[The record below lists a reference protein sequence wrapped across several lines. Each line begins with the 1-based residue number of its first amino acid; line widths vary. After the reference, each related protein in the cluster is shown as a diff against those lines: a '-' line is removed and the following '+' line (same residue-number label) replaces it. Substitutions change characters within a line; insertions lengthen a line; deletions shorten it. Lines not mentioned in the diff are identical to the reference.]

1 MQQKSKNVIL
11 TGMMGSGKTS
21 VGLELAKILECD
33 FFDLDEIIEKKYGKI
48 TQIFKDKG
56 ENYFREIETSELKNF
71 KNNRAFVLSTGGG
84 AVLKEENLE
93 ILRSLGEVF
102 YLSANAQTI
111 YNRVKEQTQRPLLN
125 TKDPKKTIEDILSSR
140 LEKYEKSGEKIV
152 TDNKNIEQIAR
163 EIYEKIMR

>member
-1 MQQKSKNVIL
+1 MQQKSKNIIL

-71 KNNRAFVLSTGGG
+71 KNNGAFVLSTGGG

-93 ILRSLGEVF
+93 ILKSLGEVF
-102 YLSANAQTI
+102 YLSADAKTI
-111 YNRVKEQTQRPLLN
+111 YDRVKEQTQRPLLN

-140 LEKYEKSGEKIV
+140 LEKYKKSGEKIV

>member
-1 MQQKSKNVIL
+1 MQQKSKNIIL

-21 VGLELAKILECD
+21 VGLELAKILECN

-56 ENYFREIETSELKNF
+56 ENYFREIETTELKIF
-71 KNNRAFVLSTGGG
+71 KSNRAFVLSTGGG

-93 ILRSLGEVF
+93 ILKSLGEVF
-102 YLSANAQTI
+102 YLSADAQTI

-125 TKDPKKTIEDILSSR
+125 TKDPKKTIKDILSSR

>member
-111 YNRVKEQTQRPLLN
+111 YDRVKEQTQRPLLN

-163 EIYEKIMR
+163 EIYEKVMR

>member
-71 KNNRAFVLSTGGG
+71 KNNGAFVLSTGGG

-102 YLSANAQTI
+102 YLSADAQTI
-111 YNRVKEQTQRPLLN
+111 YDRVKEQTQRPLLN

>member
-102 YLSANAQTI
+102 YLNANAQTI

-163 EIYEKIMR
+163 EIYEKVMR

>member
-1 MQQKSKNVIL
+1 
-11 TGMMGSGKTS
+11 MMGSGKTS

-163 EIYEKIMR
+163 EIYEKVMR

>member
-1 MQQKSKNVIL
+1 MQQKSKNIIL

-71 KNNRAFVLSTGGG
+71 KNNGAFVLSTGGG

-93 ILRSLGEVF
+93 ILKSLGEVF

-111 YNRVKEQTQRPLLN
+111 YDRVKEQTQRPLLN

-163 EIYEKIMR
+163 EIYEKVMR

>member
-1 MQQKSKNVIL
+1 MQQKSKNIIL

-21 VGLELAKILECD
+21 VGLELAKILECN

-56 ENYFREIETSELKNF
+56 ENYFREIETTELKTF
-71 KNNRAFVLSTGGG
+71 KSNRAFVLSTGGG
-84 AVLKEENLE
+84 AVLREENLE
-93 ILRSLGEVF
+93 ILKSLGEVF
-102 YLSANAQTI
+102 YLSADAQTI
-111 YNRVKEQTQRPLLN
+111 YDRVKEQTQRPLLN

>member
-1 MQQKSKNVIL
+1 MQQKSKNIIL

-71 KNNRAFVLSTGGG
+71 KNNGAFVLSTGGG

-93 ILRSLGEVF
+93 ILKSLGEVF
-102 YLSANAQTI
+102 YLSADAKTI
-111 YNRVKEQTQRPLLN
+111 YDRVKEQTQRPLLN

>member
-1 MQQKSKNVIL
+1 
-11 TGMMGSGKTS
+11 MMGSGKTS

-71 KNNRAFVLSTGGG
+71 KNDRAFVLSTGGG
-84 AVLKEENLE
+84 AVLKEENIE
-93 ILRSLGEVF
+93 ILKSLGEVF

-163 EIYEKIMR
+163 EIYEKVMR

>member
-1 MQQKSKNVIL
+1 MQQKSKNIIL

-21 VGLELAKILECD
+21 VGLELAKILECN

-56 ENYFREIETSELKNF
+56 ENYFREIETTELKNF
-71 KNNRAFVLSTGGG
+71 KNNGAFVLSTGGG
-84 AVLKEENLE
+84 AVLREENLE
-93 ILRSLGEVF
+93 ILKSLGEVF
-102 YLSANAQTI
+102 YLSADAQTI
-111 YNRVKEQTQRPLLN
+111 YDRVKEQTQRPLLN

-140 LEKYEKSGEKIV
+140 LEKYKKSGEKIV

>member
-163 EIYEKIMR
+163 GIYEKVMR

>member
-1 MQQKSKNVIL
+1 MQQKSKNIIL

-71 KNNRAFVLSTGGG
+71 KNNGAFVLSTGGG

-93 ILRSLGEVF
+93 ILKSLGEVF
-102 YLSANAQTI
+102 YLSADIHTI

-140 LEKYEKSGEKIV
+140 LEKYKKSGEKIV

>member
-1 MQQKSKNVIL
+1 MQQKSKNIIL

-71 KNNRAFVLSTGGG
+71 KNNGAFVLSTGGG

-93 ILRSLGEVF
+93 ILKSLGEVF
-102 YLSANAQTI
+102 YLSADIHTI
-111 YNRVKEQTQRPLLN
+111 YDRVKEQTQRPLLN

>member
-163 EIYEKIMR
+163 EIYEKVMR

>member
-1 MQQKSKNVIL
+1 MQQKSKNIIL

-21 VGLELAKILECD
+21 VGLELAKILECN

-56 ENYFREIETSELKNF
+56 ENYFREIETTELKNF
-71 KNNRAFVLSTGGG
+71 KSNRAFVLSTGGG
-84 AVLKEENLE
+84 AVLGEENLE
-93 ILRSLGEVF
+93 ILKSLGEVF
-102 YLSANAQTI
+102 YLSADAQTI

>member
-56 ENYFREIETSELKNF
+56 ENYFRGIETSELKNF

-125 TKDPKKTIEDILSSR
+125 TKNPKKTIEDILSSR

-163 EIYEKIMR
+163 EIYEKVMR

>member
-71 KNNRAFVLSTGGG
+71 KNDRAFVLSTGGG
-84 AVLKEENLE
+84 AVLKEENIE
-93 ILRSLGEVF
+93 ILKSLGEVF

-163 EIYEKIMR
+163 EIYEKVMR

>member
-1 MQQKSKNVIL
+1 MQQKSKNIIL

-71 KNNRAFVLSTGGG
+71 KNNGAFVLSTGGG

-93 ILRSLGEVF
+93 ILKSLGEVF
-102 YLSANAQTI
+102 YLSADIQTI
-111 YNRVKEQTQRPLLN
+111 YDRVKEQTQRPLLN

>member
-71 KNNRAFVLSTGGG
+71 KNDRAFVLSTGGG

-163 EIYEKIMR
+163 EIYEKVMR

>member
-1 MQQKSKNVIL
+1 MQQKSKNIIL

-71 KNNRAFVLSTGGG
+71 KNNGAFVLSTGGG
-84 AVLKEENLE
+84 AVLKEKNLE
-93 ILRSLGEVF
+93 ILKSLGEVF
-102 YLSANAQTI
+102 YLSADIQTI
-111 YNRVKEQTQRPLLN
+111 YDRVKEQTQRPLLN

>member
-71 KNNRAFVLSTGGG
+71 KNNGAFVLSTGGG

-93 ILRSLGEVF
+93 ILKSLGEVF
-102 YLSANAQTI
+102 YLSADIHTI
-111 YNRVKEQTQRPLLN
+111 YDRVKEQTQRPLLN

>member
-71 KNNRAFVLSTGGG
+71 KNDRAFVLSTGGG

-125 TKDPKKTIEDILSSR
+125 TKDPKKTIEDILSAR
-140 LEKYEKSGEKIV
+140 LKKYEKSGKKIV

>member
-1 MQQKSKNVIL
+1 MQQKSKNIIL

-71 KNNRAFVLSTGGG
+71 KNNGAFVLSTGGG

-93 ILRSLGEVF
+93 ILKSLGEVF
-102 YLSANAQTI
+102 YLSADAQTI
-111 YNRVKEQTQRPLLN
+111 YDRVKEQTQRPLLN

>member
-1 MQQKSKNVIL
+1 MQQKSKNIIL

-163 EIYEKIMR
+163 EIYEKVMR

>member
-71 KNNRAFVLSTGGG
+71 KNNGAFVLSTGGG

-163 EIYEKIMR
+163 EIYEKVMR

>member
-1 MQQKSKNVIL
+1 
-11 TGMMGSGKTS
+11 MMGSGKTS

-71 KNNRAFVLSTGGG
+71 KNNGAFVLSTGGG

-102 YLSANAQTI
+102 YLSADAQTI
-111 YNRVKEQTQRPLLN
+111 YDRVKEQTQRPLLN

>member
-1 MQQKSKNVIL
+1 MQQKSKNIIL

-71 KNNRAFVLSTGGG
+71 KNNGAFVLSTGGG

-93 ILRSLGEVF
+93 ILKSLGEVF
-102 YLSANAQTI
+102 YLSADAQTI
-111 YNRVKEQTQRPLLN
+111 YDRVKEQTQRPLLN

-140 LEKYEKSGEKIV
+140 LEKYKKSGEKIV

>member
-1 MQQKSKNVIL
+1 
-11 TGMMGSGKTS
+11 MMGSGKTS

-102 YLSANAQTI
+102 YLNANAQTI

-163 EIYEKIMR
+163 EIYEKVMR

>member
-71 KNNRAFVLSTGGG
+71 KNNGAFVLSTGGG

-125 TKDPKKTIEDILSSR
+125 TKNPKKTIEDILSSR

-163 EIYEKIMR
+163 EIYEKVMR

>member
-1 MQQKSKNVIL
+1 MQQKSKNIIL

-71 KNNRAFVLSTGGG
+71 KNNGAFVLSTGGG

-93 ILRSLGEVF
+93 ILKSLGEVF
-102 YLSANAQTI
+102 YLSADAQTI
-111 YNRVKEQTQRPLLN
+111 YDRVKEQTQRPLLN

-163 EIYEKIMR
+163 EIYEKVMR

>member
-1 MQQKSKNVIL
+1 MQQKSKNIIL

-21 VGLELAKILECD
+21 VGLELAKILKCD

-71 KNNRAFVLSTGGG
+71 KNNGAFVLSTGGG

-93 ILRSLGEVF
+93 ILKSLGEVF
-102 YLSANAQTI
+102 YLSADAQTI
-111 YNRVKEQTQRPLLN
+111 YDRVKEQTQRPLLN

>member
-48 TQIFKDKG
+48 TQIFKNKG
-56 ENYFREIETSELKNF
+56 ENYFREIEASELKNF

-111 YNRVKEQTQRPLLN
+111 YDRVKEQTQRPLLN

-163 EIYEKIMR
+163 EIYEKVMR